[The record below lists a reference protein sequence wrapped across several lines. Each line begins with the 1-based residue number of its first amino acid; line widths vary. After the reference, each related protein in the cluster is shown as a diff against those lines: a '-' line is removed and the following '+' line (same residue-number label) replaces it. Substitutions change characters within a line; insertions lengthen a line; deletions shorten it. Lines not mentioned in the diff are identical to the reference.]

1 MTTTRL
7 LRSQPARYP
16 ALVKIKLLH
25 TAVWFVVAGCIVA
38 IPIAAARGGY
48 GWAAALTGVVL
59 VECGVLAVNR
69 GVCPLT
75 NVAAEYTRQ
84 RTPNF
89 DIYLP
94 VWLARYNKTIFGVLF
109 VVGGV
114 FAFWRWWTS

>member
-7 LRSQPARYP
+7 LRAQPARYP
-16 ALVKIKLLH
+16 TLVTIKLLH

-48 GWAAALTGVVL
+48 RWAAALTGVVL
-59 VECGVLAVNR
+59 VECGVLAANR

-75 NVAAEYTRQ
+75 NVAAGYTGQ

-94 VWLARYNKTIFGVLF
+94 VWLARYNTTIFGVLF
-109 VVGGV
+109 VIGGV